1 VSNGRRVGDWLGLPL
16 LLGVGLGIALTL
28 AARAESTAQRDAPTV
43 RFYSPDGKGAGAA
56 SMYGNTTKFYAS
68 DGRLV
73 GSAVRANSGR
83 R

>member
-1 VSNGRRVGDWLGLPL
+1 VSYGRRTGDWLGLPL

-28 AARAESTAQRDAPTV
+28 MAHAESTAQRDAPTT
-43 RFYSPDGKGAGAA
+43 RFYTSDGKSAGRATT
-56 SMYGNTTKFYAS
+56 YGTTTKFYAP

-73 GSAVRANSGR
+73 GSAAQNSGR